1 MPTTKTLISVRLCG
15 EALAALD
22 TWPGKSRTDKLEGL
36 IMQATLERPAREAEL
51 EELEGLIADAR
62 RELADLRKSRELVTS
77 INYALGDVLERITA
91 IERKAQM

>member
-1 MPTTKTLISVRLCG
+1 MPSTKTLISCRLCG

-36 IMQATLERPAREAEL
+36 IMMATLERPAKEAEL

-62 RELADLRKSRELVTS
+62 RELANLRKTRQLVEDV
-77 INYALGDVLERITA
+77 NYSLGDILEKVRRI
-91 IERKAQM
+91 EMRM